1 MGNRNKKTFINPLT
15 RSSEEDLNIP
25 PASTPSTTT
34 PSTTPAPTG
43 DLPTQNEY
51 VSLRK
56 RGNKA
61 FEKTH
66 ERFTGWMN
74 KQLKKQF
81 VNLAQDKGVSKT
93 SLLNEAIADLLRKHM
108 QK

>member
-1 MGNRNKKTFINPLT
+1 MGNKKTFVNPLT

-25 PASTPSTTT
+25 PTPT
-34 PSTTPAPTG
+34 PPVTPVPVG
-43 DLPTQNEY
+43 DLPAQNEY
-51 VSLRK
+51 QPLRK

-66 ERFTGWMN
+66 ERFTGWMD
-74 KQLKKQF
+74 KQLKKQL
-81 VNLAQDKGVSKT
+81 VKLAQDEGVSKT
-93 SLLNEAIADLLRKHM
+93 SLLNEAIADLVKKHM

>member
-1 MGNRNKKTFINPLT
+1 MGNKKTFINPLT

-25 PASTPSTTT
+25 PTPTPSVT
-34 PSTTPAPTG
+34 PTPTSNSP
-43 DLPTQNEY
+43 PPNEY
-51 VSLRK
+51 ISLRK
-56 RGNKA
+56 RGNNA

-66 ERFTGWMN
+66 ERFTGWMD
-74 KQLKKQF
+74 KQLKQQF

>member
-1 MGNRNKKTFINPLT
+1 MANKKTFVNPLT

-25 PASTPSTTT
+25 PTPTS
-34 PSTTPAPTG
+34 PVTPAPITS
-43 DLPTQNEY
+43 DLPAQNEY
-51 VSLRK
+51 PSFRN

-66 ERFTGWMN
+66 ERFTGWMD
-74 KQLKKQF
+74 KQLKKQLEK
-81 VNLAQDKGVSKT
+81 LAQDEGVSKT
-93 SLLNEAIADLLRKHM
+93 SLLNEAIADLLKKHM

>member
-1 MGNRNKKTFINPLT
+1 MGNKKTFVNPLT

-25 PASTPSTTT
+25 PAPTSPV
-34 PSTTPAPTG
+34 TPAPIS
-43 DLPTQNEY
+43 DLPAQSEY
-51 VSLRK
+51 PSLRK

-66 ERFTGWMN
+66 ERFTGWMD
-74 KQLKKQF
+74 KQLKKQL
-81 VNLAQDKGVSKT
+81 VKLAQNEGVSKT
-93 SLLNEAIADLLRKHM
+93 SLLNEAIADLVRKHM

>member
-1 MGNRNKKTFINPLT
+1 MGNKKTFINPLT

-25 PASTPSTTT
+25 P
-34 PSTTPAPTG
+34 TPAPSVT
-43 DLPTQNEY
+43 PTSTSNSPAPNEY
-51 VSLRK
+51 PSLRK

-66 ERFTGWMN
+66 ERFTGWMD

-81 VNLAQDKGVSKT
+81 VNLAQNKGVSKA

>member
-1 MGNRNKKTFINPLT
+1 MGTKKTFINPLT

-25 PASTPSTTT
+25 PTPTPSV
-34 PSTTPAPTG
+34 TPAPTPSP
-43 DLPTQNEY
+43 LPAPNEY
-51 VSLRK
+51 ASLRK

-66 ERFTGWMN
+66 ERFTGWMD

-81 VNLAQDKGVSKT
+81 AKLAQDEGVSKT
-93 SLLNEAIADLLRKHM
+93 SLLNEAIADLLKKHM

>member
-1 MGNRNKKTFINPLT
+1 MENKKKFINPLT

-25 PASTPSTTT
+25 QTQTPSVT
-34 PSTTPAPTG
+34 PTPIDDSSAP
-43 DLPTQNEY
+43 NECP
-51 VSLRK
+51 SLRK

-66 ERFTGWMN
+66 ERFTGWMD

-81 VNLAQDKGVSKT
+81 EKLAHDEGVSKT
-93 SLLNEAIADLLRKHM
+93 SLINEAIADLLKKHM
-108 QK
+108 KK

>member
-1 MGNRNKKTFINPLT
+1 MGNKKTFINPLT
-15 RSSEEDLNIP
+15 RSSEEELNIP
-25 PASTPSTTT
+25 PAPT

-66 ERFTGWMN
+66 ERFTGWMD

-81 VNLAQDKGVSKT
+81 VKLAQDKGVSKT
-93 SLLNEAIADLLRKHM
+93 SLLNEAIADLLRKHI

>member
-1 MGNRNKKTFINPLT
+1 MANKKTFVNPLT

-25 PASTPSTTT
+25 PTPSVTR
-34 PSTTPAPTG
+34 TPASNPPI
-43 DLPTQNEY
+43 LNEFP
-51 VSLRK
+51 SLRK
-56 RGNKA
+56 RGYKA

-66 ERFTGWMN
+66 ERYTGWMD

-93 SLLNEAIADLLRKHM
+93 SLLNEAIADLLRKYM

>member
-1 MGNRNKKTFINPLT
+1 MENKKKFINPLT

-25 PASTPSTTT
+25 QTPTSSVT
-34 PSTTPAPTG
+34 PTLTSNTPAP
-43 DLPTQNEY
+43 NEY
-51 VSLRK
+51 PSLRK

-66 ERFTGWMN
+66 ERFTGWMD

-81 VNLAQDKGVSKT
+81 EKLAHDEGVSKT
-93 SLLNEAIADLLRKHM
+93 SLFNEAIADLLKKRMHK
-108 QK
+108 

>member
-1 MGNRNKKTFINPLT
+1 MASKKNFINPLT
-15 RSSEEDLNIP
+15 RSSEKELHIP
-25 PASTPSTTT
+25 PTPTDTQIPTSNSPT
-34 PSTTPAPTG
+34 P
-43 DLPTQNEY
+43 NEY
-51 VSLRK
+51 APLRK

-66 ERFTGWMN
+66 ERFTGWME
-74 KQLKKQF
+74 KQLKQQF
-81 VNLAQDKGVSKT
+81 INLAQDKGVSKT

>member
-1 MGNRNKKTFINPLT
+1 MENKKKFINPLT

-25 PASTPSTTT
+25 QTTT
-34 PSTTPAPTG
+34 PSVTPTLTSNTPAP
-43 DLPTQNEY
+43 NEY
-51 VSLRK
+51 PSLRK

-66 ERFTGWMN
+66 ERFTGWMD

-81 VNLAQDKGVSKT
+81 VNLAQDEGVSKT
-93 SLLNEAIADLLRKHM
+93 SLLNEAIADLLRKRM
-108 QK
+108 LK

>member
-1 MGNRNKKTFINPLT
+1 MGNKKTFINPLT
-15 RSSEEDLNIP
+15 RSSEEDLNILTTP
-25 PASTPSTTT
+25 TPSVT
-34 PSTTPAPTG
+34 PTPT
-43 DLPTQNEY
+43 DNLPTPDEY

-66 ERFTGWMN
+66 ERFTGWMD
-74 KQLKKQF
+74 KQLKKQL
-81 VNLAQDKGVSKT
+81 VKLAQDKGVSKT
-93 SLLNEAIADLLRKHM
+93 SLLNEAIADLLKKHM

>member
-1 MGNRNKKTFINPLT
+1 MENKKKFINPLT

-25 PASTPSTTT
+25 Q
-34 PSTTPAPTG
+34 TPAPSVTPSSTSG
-43 DLPTQNEY
+43 DFPAQNEY
-51 VSLRK
+51 PSPKK

-66 ERFTGWMN
+66 ERFTGWMD

-81 VNLAQDKGVSKT
+81 VNLAQNKGVSKT

>member
-1 MGNRNKKTFINPLT
+1 MGNKKTFINPLT

-25 PASTPSTTT
+25 PTPTPSVNT
-34 PSTTPAPTG
+34 PTSNSPTP
-43 DLPTQNEY
+43 NEY
-51 VSLRK
+51 LSLRK

-66 ERFTGWMN
+66 ERFTSWMD

-81 VNLAQDKGVSKT
+81 VHLAQDEGVSKT
-93 SLLNEAIADLLRKHM
+93 SLLNEAIADLLRKHQ

>member
-1 MGNRNKKTFINPLT
+1 MGTKKTFINPLT

-25 PASTPSTTT
+25 PTPTPSVIPASTISDL
-34 PSTTPAPTG
+34 PAP
-43 DLPTQNEY
+43 NEY
-51 VSLRK
+51 PSLRK

-66 ERFTGWMN
+66 ERFTGWMD

-81 VNLAQDKGVSKT
+81 TKLAQDEGVSKT
-93 SLLNEAIADLLRKHM
+93 SLLNEAIADLLKKHM
-108 QK
+108 QE

>member
-1 MGNRNKKTFINPLT
+1 MGNRKTFINPLT

-25 PASTPSTTT
+25 QTSISSVTPTLTSNTAT
-34 PSTTPAPTG
+34 
-43 DLPTQNEY
+43 NEY
-51 VSLRK
+51 PSLRK

-66 ERFTGWMN
+66 ERFTGWMD

-81 VNLAQDKGVSKT
+81 EKLAHDEGVSKT
-93 SLLNEAIADLLRKHM
+93 SLINEAIADLLKKRMLK
-108 QK
+108 

>member
-1 MGNRNKKTFINPLT
+1 MGDKNKKTFINPLT
-15 RSSEEDLNIP
+15 RSSEEDLNVP
-25 PASTPSTTT
+25 PTPT
-34 PSTTPAPTG
+34 PPVMPSVTPTLTSNPITPNG
-43 DLPTQNEY
+43 NP
-51 VSLRK
+51 SLRK

-66 ERFTGWMN
+66 ERFTGWMD

-81 VNLAQDKGVSKT
+81 VKLAQDKGVSKT
-93 SLLNEAIADLLRKHM
+93 SLLNEAIADLLKKHM

>member
-1 MGNRNKKTFINPLT
+1 MENKKKFINPLT

-25 PASTPSTTT
+25 QTPTPSVT
-34 PSTTPAPTG
+34 PLTSNTPAP
-43 DLPTQNEY
+43 NEY
-51 VSLRK
+51 PSLRK

-66 ERFTGWMN
+66 ERFTGWMD

-81 VNLAQDKGVSKT
+81 VNLAQNEGVSKT
-93 SLLNEAIADLLRKHM
+93 SLLNEAIADLLRKRM
-108 QK
+108 LK

>member
-1 MGNRNKKTFINPLT
+1 MGNKKTFINPLT

-25 PASTPSTTT
+25 PTPTSSVT
-34 PSTTPAPTG
+34 PTPTSSSTTP
-43 DLPTQNEY
+43 NEY
-51 VSLRK
+51 PSLRK
-56 RGNKA
+56 RGNNA

-74 KQLKKQF
+74 KQLKQQF
-81 VNLAQDKGVSKT
+81 VNLAQDEGVSKT

>member
-1 MGNRNKKTFINPLT
+1 MGSKKTFINPLT
-15 RSSEEDLNIP
+15 RSSEEDLNIL
-25 PASTPSTTT
+25 PAPTPQV
-34 PSTTPAPTG
+34 TPAPTS
-43 DLPTQNEY
+43 DLPAAQNEY
-51 VSLRK
+51 LSLRK

-66 ERFTGWMN
+66 ERFTGWMD
-74 KQLKKQF
+74 KQLKKQL
-81 VNLAQDKGVSKT
+81 VKLAQDEGVSKT